1 MILVLDSSAL
11 IALAR
16 IGRLNLL
23 QQLAREVYIPEAVH
37 TEVTER
43 GQGRIGSVEVRQAP
57 WLAVTRVQD
66 QAEVSR
72 LRAQV
77 GRGEA
82 EAIIL
87 AREIQADFVVLDDA
101 TARRL
106 AVDLGA
112 RVVGVLGLLLY
123 AKQLGKIAAVKPL
136 FDELRTAGF
145 FIDESLYHLLLRQA
159 GEETT

>member
-16 IGRLNLL
+16 IGRMDLL
-23 QQLAREVYIPEAVH
+23 QQLARRVYIPEAVYA
-37 TEVTER
+37 EVVGR
-43 GQGRIGSVEVRQAP
+43 GQGRMGSAEVSQAS

-101 TARRL
+101 VAHRL
-106 AVDLGA
+106 AVDHGT
-112 RVVGVLGLLLY
+112 RVVGVMGLLLY
-123 AKQLGKIAAVKPL
+123 AKQLGKIPVVQPL
-136 FDELRTAGF
+136 LDDLRTAGF
-145 FIDESLYHLLLRQA
+145 FIDEALYHLLLRQA
-159 GEETT
+159 SEET